1 MYFKQKSDVI
11 FRNYKEFGYITD
23 NRNFSYKPLSDIG
36 DDIGDKIVSSSGAVF
51 LSVLGRE
58 AQTLDQLA
66 EKICMQ
72 FIDADIE
79 VIKCDA
85 KEFYSALETEGF
97 VVSGETLQECN
108 EKDVGFSY
116 KRVPHIR
123 GNNLPYIKKPR
134 QATQDYF
141 ERFFGGRPQLT
152 NLHIEITSKCNERC
166 VHCYIPHENKYH
178 SMGSDLFYDILEQC
192 REMNLLHLTISG
204 GEPMLHRNF
213 IDFLRKC
220 NEYNFSVNV
229 LSNLT
234 MLNDAILAEMKKNH
248 LLGVQTSLYSMDA
261 KIHDSITQQVGSFEK
276 TKSGILK
283 LLENDIPLQ
292 ISCPLLK
299 QNVNS
304 YMDVVKWGKKHDV
317 NVGADYVIIGQ
328 YNCDTQNLQNRL
340 SLEDISEILKQRT
353 ITDPQYLN
361 KITADAEKKEKMRPG
376 DFVCSVCNSS
386 ICIAENGNVYPCA
399 GWQGFVVGNIVES
412 SLYNIWNYS
421 KKIQYLRNLKRKD
434 FPKCLQCPDN
444 QFCTMC
450 MVRNANENPAGN
462 PLEVNEFFCNI
473 AKMNRELAINGTA
486 EI

>member
-1 MYFKQKSDVI
+1 
-11 FRNYKEFGYITD
+11 
-23 NRNFSYKPLSDIG
+23 
-36 DDIGDKIVSSSGAVF
+36 
-51 LSVLGRE
+51 
-58 AQTLDQLA
+58 
-66 EKICMQ
+66 
-72 FIDADIE
+72 
-79 VIKCDA
+79 
-85 KEFYSALETEGF
+85 
-97 VVSGETLQECN
+97 
-108 EKDVGFSY
+108 
-116 KRVPHIR
+116 
-123 GNNLPYIKKPR
+123 
-134 QATQDYF
+134 
-141 ERFFGGRPQLT
+141 
-152 NLHIEITSKCNERC
+152 
-166 VHCYIPHENKYH
+166 
-178 SMGSDLFYDILEQC
+178 MGSDLFYDILEQC

>member
-234 MLNDAILAEMKKNH
+234 MLNDAI
-248 LLGVQTSLYSMDA
+248 
-261 KIHDSITQQVGSFEK
+261 IR
-276 TKSGILK
+276 
-283 LLENDIPLQ
+283 
-292 ISCPLLK
+292 
-299 QNVNS
+299 
-304 YMDVVKWGKKHDV
+304 
-317 NVGADYVIIGQ
+317 Q

>member
-1 MYFKQKSDVI
+1 
-11 FRNYKEFGYITD
+11 
-23 NRNFSYKPLSDIG
+23 
-36 DDIGDKIVSSSGAVF
+36 
-51 LSVLGRE
+51 
-58 AQTLDQLA
+58 
-66 EKICMQ
+66 
-72 FIDADIE
+72 
-79 VIKCDA
+79 
-85 KEFYSALETEGF
+85 
-97 VVSGETLQECN
+97 
-108 EKDVGFSY
+108 
-116 KRVPHIR
+116 
-123 GNNLPYIKKPR
+123 
-134 QATQDYF
+134 
-141 ERFFGGRPQLT
+141 
-152 NLHIEITSKCNERC
+152 
-166 VHCYIPHENKYH
+166 
-178 SMGSDLFYDILEQC
+178 
-192 REMNLLHLTISG
+192 
-204 GEPMLHRNF
+204 MLHRNF

-292 ISCPLLK
+292 ICCPLLK

-304 YMDVVKWGKKHDV
+304 YIDVVKWGKKHDV

>member
-134 QATQDYF
+134 QDTQDYF

-248 LLGVQTSLYSMDA
+248 LLGCKPHYIQWMQKFTIQS
-261 KIHDSITQQVGSFEK
+261 H
-276 TKSGILK
+276 
-283 LLENDIPLQ
+283 
-292 ISCPLLK
+292 
-299 QNVNS
+299 
-304 YMDVVKWGKKHDV
+304 
-317 NVGADYVIIGQ
+317 
-328 YNCDTQNLQNRL
+328 NRL
-340 SLEDISEILKQRT
+340 E
-353 ITDPQYLN
+353 
-361 KITADAEKKEKMRPG
+361 A
-376 DFVCSVCNSS
+376 
-386 ICIAENGNVYPCA
+386 
-399 GWQGFVVGNIVES
+399 
-412 SLYNIWNYS
+412 
-421 KKIQYLRNLKRKD
+421 LKRPRVA
-434 FPKCLQCPDN
+434 F
-444 QFCTMC
+444 
-450 MVRNANENPAGN
+450 
-462 PLEVNEFFCNI
+462 
-473 AKMNRELAINGTA
+473 
-486 EI
+486 

>member
-1 MYFKQKSDVI
+1 
-11 FRNYKEFGYITD
+11 
-23 NRNFSYKPLSDIG
+23 
-36 DDIGDKIVSSSGAVF
+36 
-51 LSVLGRE
+51 
-58 AQTLDQLA
+58 
-66 EKICMQ
+66 
-72 FIDADIE
+72 
-79 VIKCDA
+79 
-85 KEFYSALETEGF
+85 
-97 VVSGETLQECN
+97 
-108 EKDVGFSY
+108 
-116 KRVPHIR
+116 
-123 GNNLPYIKKPR
+123 
-134 QATQDYF
+134 
-141 ERFFGGRPQLT
+141 
-152 NLHIEITSKCNERC
+152 
-166 VHCYIPHENKYH
+166 
-178 SMGSDLFYDILEQC
+178 
-192 REMNLLHLTISG
+192 
-204 GEPMLHRNF
+204 MLHRNF

-353 ITDPQYLN
+353 ITDPLYLN

>member
-1 MYFKQKSDVI
+1 MD
-11 FRNYKEFGYITD
+11 
-23 NRNFSYKPLSDIG
+23 
-36 DDIGDKIVSSSGAVF
+36 
-51 LSVLGRE
+51 
-58 AQTLDQLA
+58 
-66 EKICMQ
+66 
-72 FIDADIE
+72 
-79 VIKCDA
+79 
-85 KEFYSALETEGF
+85 
-97 VVSGETLQECN
+97 
-108 EKDVGFSY
+108 
-116 KRVPHIR
+116 
-123 GNNLPYIKKPR
+123 
-134 QATQDYF
+134 
-141 ERFFGGRPQLT
+141 
-152 NLHIEITSKCNERC
+152 
-166 VHCYIPHENKYH
+166 
-178 SMGSDLFYDILEQC
+178 SDLFYDILEQC

-361 KITADAEKKEKMRPG
+361 KITTDAERKEKMRPG

-450 MVRNANENPAGN
+450 MVRNANENPTGN

>member
-1 MYFKQKSDVI
+1 
-11 FRNYKEFGYITD
+11 
-23 NRNFSYKPLSDIG
+23 
-36 DDIGDKIVSSSGAVF
+36 
-51 LSVLGRE
+51 
-58 AQTLDQLA
+58 
-66 EKICMQ
+66 
-72 FIDADIE
+72 
-79 VIKCDA
+79 
-85 KEFYSALETEGF
+85 
-97 VVSGETLQECN
+97 
-108 EKDVGFSY
+108 
-116 KRVPHIR
+116 
-123 GNNLPYIKKPR
+123 
-134 QATQDYF
+134 
-141 ERFFGGRPQLT
+141 
-152 NLHIEITSKCNERC
+152 
-166 VHCYIPHENKYH
+166 
-178 SMGSDLFYDILEQC
+178 
-192 REMNLLHLTISG
+192 
-204 GEPMLHRNF
+204 MLHRNF

>member
-1 MYFKQKSDVI
+1 
-11 FRNYKEFGYITD
+11 
-23 NRNFSYKPLSDIG
+23 
-36 DDIGDKIVSSSGAVF
+36 
-51 LSVLGRE
+51 
-58 AQTLDQLA
+58 
-66 EKICMQ
+66 
-72 FIDADIE
+72 
-79 VIKCDA
+79 
-85 KEFYSALETEGF
+85 
-97 VVSGETLQECN
+97 
-108 EKDVGFSY
+108 
-116 KRVPHIR
+116 
-123 GNNLPYIKKPR
+123 
-134 QATQDYF
+134 
-141 ERFFGGRPQLT
+141 
-152 NLHIEITSKCNERC
+152 
-166 VHCYIPHENKYH
+166 
-178 SMGSDLFYDILEQC
+178 
-192 REMNLLHLTISG
+192 
-204 GEPMLHRNF
+204 
-213 IDFLRKC
+213 
-220 NEYNFSVNV
+220 
-229 LSNLT
+229 
-234 MLNDAILAEMKKNH
+234 MKKNH

-361 KITADAEKKEKMRPG
+361 KITADAEKKKKMRPG

>member
-1 MYFKQKSDVI
+1 MTK
-11 FRNYKEFGYITD
+11 RT
-23 NRNFSYKPLSDIG
+23 
-36 DDIGDKIVSSSGAVF
+36 GDKIVSSSGAVF

-234 MLNDAILAEMKKNH
+234 MLNDAI
-248 LLGVQTSLYSMDA
+248 
-261 KIHDSITQQVGSFEK
+261 
-276 TKSGILK
+276 
-283 LLENDIPLQ
+283 
-292 ISCPLLK
+292 
-299 QNVNS
+299 
-304 YMDVVKWGKKHDV
+304 
-317 NVGADYVIIGQ
+317 IGQ

>member
-178 SMGSDLFYDILEQC
+178 SMGSDLFYGILEQC

-234 MLNDAILAEMKKNH
+234 MLNDA
-248 LLGVQTSLYSMDA
+248 
-261 KIHDSITQQVGSFEK
+261 
-276 TKSGILK
+276 
-283 LLENDIPLQ
+283 
-292 ISCPLLK
+292 
-299 QNVNS
+299 
-304 YMDVVKWGKKHDV
+304 
-317 NVGADYVIIGQ
+317 IIGQ